1 MGNTSTIIPLSDL
14 IINADD
20 FGLNSSVNKAIVESF
35 NNEFINSTT
44 LLANRS
50 GFEEAVELAHKHNI
64 TAKIGIHLALTEGQP
79 LTSNKLIREYYN
91 DNEHDNDY
99 ADIKMHKRKLF
110 FLSRTGKEIIY
121 NEFAAQIKKVRDA
134 GIQITHVD
142 THHHIHESLSVT
154 QIILTLLKKHNIPSM
169 RILNNLNRSTR
180 FYKSGYRIIIN
191 RIIKLYGV
199 NYSDFLGNQLEA
211 IRQLEQDPTFF
222 KSKKLEIM
230 VHPDFNKDGI
240 VIDRISRSEV
250 NFDNVRIFT
259 NHSI

>member
-1 MGNTSTIIPLSDL
+1 MEKLV
-14 IINADD
+14 INADD
-20 FGLNSSVNKAIVESF
+20 FGLNASVNNAIIESF
-35 NNEFINSTT
+35 EKGLINSATI
-44 LLANRS
+44 LANRP
-50 GFEEAVELAHKHNI
+50 GFDEAIELAQKHNI

-79 LTSNKLIREYYN
+79 LTSDKLIREYYN

-240 VIDRISRSEV
+240 IIDRIRNSEV
-250 NFDNVRIFT
+250 NFDNVKIFT